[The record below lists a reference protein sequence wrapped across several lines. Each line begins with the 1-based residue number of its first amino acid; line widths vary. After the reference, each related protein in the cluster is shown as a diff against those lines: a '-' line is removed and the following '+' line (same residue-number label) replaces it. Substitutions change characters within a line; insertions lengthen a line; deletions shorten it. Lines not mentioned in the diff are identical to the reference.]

1 MVVSAAQNDTL
12 LYSRIEIIEVQGSCY
27 TSPQIF
33 KMMVYQRQYLEPE
46 RSLIV
51 LVGHLSET
59 ITSLLLVGRKMSLG
73 LLTASVRSQQ

>member
-46 RSLIV
+46 RSLII

-59 ITSLLLVGRKMSLG
+59 ITSLLVGRKMSLG